1 MAAAD
6 RRSIL
11 LLLLSVLLQHRQ
23 TGGRRERSD
32 KEKRCK
38 LTDNTHDRRV
48 SDTAD
53 LNVIQMDYL
62 KNNLKI
68 VAQSSSN
75 IKNGWCKK
83 NV

>member
-11 LLLLSVLLQHRQ
+11 LLSVLLQHRR
-23 TGGRRERSD
+23 TGGRRERCN
-32 KEKRCK
+32 KKKKRQK

-48 SDTAD
+48 SDTAN
-53 LNVIQMDYL
+53 LNIIQMDYL
-62 KNNLKI
+62 KNNLK
-68 VAQSSSN
+68 VVTQSSPN
-75 IKNGWCKK
+75 IKNGGCKK